1 MLARLHPPCADHQD
15 RWSARIPSRGS
26 GARPGPAVCI
36 NGRLAATTWSRPQGL
51 ISEPPGGHTRRV
63 AQQPVTGWLSSWA
76 CVLSGSLAVAGPALA
91 AW

>member
-36 NGRLAATTWSRPQGL
+36 NGRLAATTWSRPQGPD
-51 ISEPPGGHTRRV
+51 IGAARRPYP
-63 AQQPVTGWLSSWA
+63 A
-76 CVLSGSLAVAGPALA
+76 GSAAASYRLAVVLGLRAFRVLGGGRSRSRGL
-91 AW
+91 